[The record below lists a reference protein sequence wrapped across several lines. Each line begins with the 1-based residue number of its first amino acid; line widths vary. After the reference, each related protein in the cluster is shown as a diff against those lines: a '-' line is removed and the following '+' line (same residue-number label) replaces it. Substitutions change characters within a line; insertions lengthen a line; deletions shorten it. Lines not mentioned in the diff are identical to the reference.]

1 MKHLLSF
8 LAFPERRN

>member
-8 LAFPERRN
+8 HEVL